1 MYLKVDRKILKKAL
15 VLLKQKHKKYY
26 DNNANNVKITV
37 ADGIVYGEYLT
48 LLADYINKIEF
59 CLYKTKLEEFY
70 IDFDFAQEIRP
81 ALLTKKAVNK

>member
-1 MYLKVDRKILKKAL
+1 MYFKVDRKILKKAL
-15 VLLKQKHKKYY
+15 VLLKQKQKKYF
-26 DNNANNVKITV
+26 DNNAMITV
-37 ADGIVYGEYLT
+37 VDGTVYGGEYLT

-81 ALLTKKAVNK
+81 ALLTKKVTKHD